1 MNNNLSNI
9 KKGKYFLDKHNCIGM
24 PTETVYGLAAN
35 AYSSKAISKIFK
47 LKKRPKNN
55 PLIVHYSSLEMLKRD
70 CILNKNFTNLYN
82 KFCPGPL
89 TFILKLKKDSKISK
103 FVTNKKKT
111 LAVRF
116 PSHPKAKGLLK
127 ILNYP
132 LAAPSANIS
141 SRVSP
146 VTKNHVKEEFG
157 KKIKYIIEGGLSK
170 IGLESTI
177 INLTGKPEILRIGSI
192 DINKLS
198 KVLNKKLLYR
208 KKSYMKAPGQNRLHY
223 SPGIPLRMNCKEASQ
238 DEAFILV
245 KKRNNSNKNFFYL
258 SKNKNLKEAARN
270 LYSVLRMIK
279 KKGYKKIAVEKI
291 ENKGIGLAINDR
303 LLKASSKKYMNTL
316 VSVNIL
322 SKNFSSFEAVK
333 EISFSINESEILG
346 LLGPNGCGKTTTIGM
361 MLGLLKPTSGEVII
375 NGLNVEKNRINL
387 LKKMNFISPYIE
399 LPKKLTVKEN
409 LMVYGKLYS
418 VNNINNR
425 IDYLT
430 ETLRLS
436 EFINKKTGELSSGQ
450 KNRVSLAKAVVND
463 PDILLLDEP
472 TASLDPETGDFV
484 RTFIEKIS
492 SEKKMSI
499 LLASHNMNEVKRLCK
514 SILMMKDG
522 KIIDRGTPSEI
533 INKHGKKNLEEVFLK
548 LNRTKNEL

>member
-1 MNNNLSNI
+1 
-9 KKGKYFLDKHNCIGM
+9 
-24 PTETVYGLAAN
+24 
-35 AYSSKAISKIFK
+35 
-47 LKKRPKNN
+47 
-55 PLIVHYSSLEMLKRD
+55 
-70 CILNKNFTNLYN
+70 
-82 KFCPGPL
+82 
-89 TFILKLKKDSKISK
+89 
-103 FVTNKKKT
+103 
-111 LAVRF
+111 
-116 PSHPKAKGLLK
+116 
-127 ILNYP
+127 
-132 LAAPSANIS
+132 
-141 SRVSP
+141 
-146 VTKNHVKEEFG
+146 
-157 KKIKYIIEGGLSK
+157 
-170 IGLESTI
+170 
-177 INLTGKPEILRIGSI
+177 
-192 DINKLS
+192 
-198 KVLNKKLLYR
+198 
-208 KKSYMKAPGQNRLHY
+208 
-223 SPGIPLRMNCKEASQ
+223 
-238 DEAFILV
+238 
-245 KKRNNSNKNFFYL
+245 
-258 SKNKNLKEAARN
+258 
-270 LYSVLRMIK
+270 
-279 KKGYKKIAVEKI
+279 
-291 ENKGIGLAINDR
+291 
-303 LLKASSKKYMNTL
+303 MNTL
-316 VSVNIL
+316 VSVNNL

-333 EISFSINESEILG
+333 KISFSINESEIIG

-514 SILMMKDG
+514 NILMMKDG

>member
-1 MNNNLSNI
+1 
-9 KKGKYFLDKHNCIGM
+9 
-24 PTETVYGLAAN
+24 
-35 AYSSKAISKIFK
+35 
-47 LKKRPKNN
+47 
-55 PLIVHYSSLEMLKRD
+55 
-70 CILNKNFTNLYN
+70 
-82 KFCPGPL
+82 
-89 TFILKLKKDSKISK
+89 
-103 FVTNKKKT
+103 
-111 LAVRF
+111 
-116 PSHPKAKGLLK
+116 
-127 ILNYP
+127 
-132 LAAPSANIS
+132 
-141 SRVSP
+141 
-146 VTKNHVKEEFG
+146 
-157 KKIKYIIEGGLSK
+157 
-170 IGLESTI
+170 
-177 INLTGKPEILRIGSI
+177 
-192 DINKLS
+192 
-198 KVLNKKLLYR
+198 
-208 KKSYMKAPGQNRLHY
+208 
-223 SPGIPLRMNCKEASQ
+223 
-238 DEAFILV
+238 
-245 KKRNNSNKNFFYL
+245 
-258 SKNKNLKEAARN
+258 
-270 LYSVLRMIK
+270 
-279 KKGYKKIAVEKI
+279 
-291 ENKGIGLAINDR
+291 
-303 LLKASSKKYMNTL
+303 MNTL
-316 VSVNIL
+316 VSVNNL
-322 SKNFSSFEAVK
+322 TKNFSNFEAVK
-333 EISFSINESEILG
+333 EISFSINEGEILG

-361 MLGLLKPTSGEVII
+361 MLGLLKPTSGEVIV

-418 VNNINNR
+418 VNGINNR